1 MRVFISHSSKDI
13 DLVRQLVDLMR
24 SALPLSA
31 EDIRCTSLEGYK
43 LPGGADTDAV
53 LRAEVE
59 AAELVVAVLST
70 ASLASHYV
78 TFELGARWG
87 NGRPLIPLLAP
98 TLPASALSR
107 PLSALS
113 ALSAAS
119 AADLHQFVADAARTL
134 TITAQPPASFQRH
147 IDRIV
152 SSVHGLPAT
161 AQDGLAGTERL
172 LYSTVERDLGFD
184 FKGAS
189 AQLWQNIDGKDQPV
203 SGFGK
208 GSLEFADGQILSLQR
223 TNDDGRFEVWLNCY
237 FSAEGERTSVAGNDL
252 LPGLRRFRVDCE
264 AKAAGAEHTLRF
276 VLRSDVTKK
285 WVASDERTISTNT
298 WTPLKVYFQV
308 PPNADFRLRIDDL
321 NVTRAP
327 SSVQIRN
334 LRLIERLAER

>member
-1 MRVFISHSSKDI
+1 MRLFFSHSSKDI
-13 DLVRQLVDLMR
+13 ELVTHLVDLVR
-24 SALPLSA
+24 SALLLTA

-53 LRAEVE
+53 LKAEVE
-59 AAELVVAVLST
+59 AADLVVAILST
-70 ASLASHYV
+70 SSLASHYV

-87 NGRPLIPLLAP
+87 SGRPLIPLLAP

-107 PLSALS
+107 PLSALNS
-113 ALSAAS
+113 LSCAS
-119 AADLHQFVADAARTL
+119 AADLHQFVADSARILTL
-134 TITAQPPASFQRH
+134 IAQKPASFQRQ

-152 SSVHGLPAT
+152 SS
-161 AQDGLAGTERL
+161 AQAVTTTEQDIAGSERL

-184 FKGAS
+184 FKGAA

-208 GSLEFADGQILSLQR
+208 GSLEFSDGQILSLQR
-223 TNDDGRFEVWLNCY
+223 TNDDGRFEIWLNCY
-237 FSAEGERTSVAGNDL
+237 FSPEGERTSVAGNDL
-252 LPGLRRFRVDCE
+252 LTGLRRFRVDCE

-276 VLRSDVTKK
+276 VLRSDITKK

-298 WTPLKVYFQV
+298 WTRIRIYFQV

-334 LRLIERLAER
+334 LTLIERLT